1 MATQAAGSRKKETND
16 MGNGFDT
23 AASGTEGSTLDNAKQ
38 AGSNLLSDTK
48 AALTE
53 KASTAVDDKKAVLTS
68 GLTSVADSMRKLS
81 GSLGEAEQNPL
92 TEYSARYA
100 EAAAG
105 KVENVARYFETAD
118 IKTVARDVESFARR
132 NPAVFVGSAFTLG
145 LLAARFMKSSSGST
159 AGAVGSQGQG
169 GNIRS
174 RSSKTTTSSTPSIPQ
189 SAA

>member
-1 MATQAAGSRKKETND
+1 
-16 MGNGFDT
+16 MGNGVDT

-105 KVENVARYFETAD
+105 KVEDVARYFETAD

-145 LLAARFMKSSSGST
+145 LLAARFMKSSGGST
-159 AGAVGSQGQG
+159 AGAAGSQGQG
-169 GNIRS
+169 GNNRS
-174 RSSKTTTSSTPSIPQ
+174 RSSKTTTSTPSIPQ

>member
-1 MATQAAGSRKKETND
+1 MATQAAGSRQKEMNDTGNGIDNTATGKTGSALDQAKET
-16 MGNGFDT
+16 
-23 AASGTEGSTLDNAKQ
+23 
-38 AGSNLLSDTK
+38 GSNLLSDTK
-48 AALTE
+48 AALTD

-105 KVENVARYFETAD
+105 KVEDVARYFETAD

-159 AGAVGSQGQG
+159 AAVGSQGQG
-169 GNIRS
+169 GNNRS